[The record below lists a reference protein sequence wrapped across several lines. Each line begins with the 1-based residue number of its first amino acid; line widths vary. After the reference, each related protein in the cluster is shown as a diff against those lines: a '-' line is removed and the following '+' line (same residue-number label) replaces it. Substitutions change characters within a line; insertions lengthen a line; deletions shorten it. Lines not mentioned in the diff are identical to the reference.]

1 MTACLAAASASL
13 LVSCAANTKRNVT
26 THALDS
32 INWSRHISVTPVSIP
47 CSLAEIRI
55 PIDSL
60 RRLPEGAS
68 YSNRE
73 GHATASV
80 GVIGDMVLVRAE
92 CDSLWALN
100 LRLTEE
106 LESVRSS
113 KERERESKEPATVKL
128 GQRVRYGAAGA
139 LLGILMTI
147 ISQLIYK
154 AYKKWH

>member
-1 MTACLAAASASL
+1 M
-13 LVSCAANTKRNVT
+13 
-26 THALDS
+26 
-32 INWSRHISVTPVSIP
+32 
-47 CSLAEIRI
+47 
-55 PIDSL
+55 
-60 RRLPEGAS
+60 
-68 YSNRE
+68 
-73 GHATASV
+73 
-80 GVIGDMVLVRAE
+80 LVRAE